1 MKAISADSNSP
12 SPERAWERVT
22 GRRHSDCFQPED
34 SLRTII
40 VVGSTQAQNEIHP
53 IVYKFP
59 SIPPFHS
66 PPQIKAALALH
77 RLPLEQ
83 GWLCSKRPHSIKV
96 QGNPQQPSGRLCWF
110 ALALGSVGGM
120 GLCSTNSEILALTLV
135 AISKQTELKITMAS
149 WWSEC
154 QFASILGWPT
164 WQSPLT

>member
-1 MKAISADSNSP
+1 MWKP
-12 SPERAWERVT
+12 FQLRAWERVT
-22 GRRHSDCFQPED
+22 GRRHSDCFWPED

-59 SIPPFHS
+59 SIPPFHT

-83 GWLCSKRPHSIKV
+83 GWLCS
-96 QGNPQQPSGRLCWF
+96 GRALKPTAAFSVWLCWF
-110 ALALGSVGGM
+110 TLALGSVGGM

-164 WQSPLT
+164 WQLPLT